1 MRAHALAHTLLV
13 QTLQS
18 HAAIPHTRPS
28 MAPAAVHTD
37 LMRVRTRPR
46 PSAESCT
53 ACVCDAKP
61 SLRGHSGAAAQAK
74 RAGSA
79 RCHAGHSRARA
90 CWRWRIRCRLQ
101 CSGAVGATTALQGMA
116 RISARISALVDLQ
129 FSAPHCTTTAC
140 ESESGML
147 DPACALLEAASP
159 APPSSRANAKP
170 HLVCATFGKRT
181 RRVRADSW
189 RADPERF
196 GLLFHRLALE
206 DRRSITSA
214 AAQSNGRFRCAACGP
229 RAGGRA
235 TADKDGSRKRH
246 S

>member
-1 MRAHALAHTLLV
+1 MLALEHQVSPPVLGCL
-13 QTLQS
+13 
-18 HAAIPHTRPS
+18 RR
-28 MAPAAVHTD
+28 D
-37 LMRVRTRPR
+37 DRVAR
-46 PSAESCT
+46 
-53 ACVCDAKP
+53 D
-61 SLRGHSGAAAQAK
+61 GAYQC
-74 RAGSA
+74 AG
-79 RCHAGHSRARA
+79 
-90 CWRWRIRCRLQ
+90 
-101 CSGAVGATTALQGMA
+101 
-116 RISARISALVDLQ
+116 ALVTLQ

-170 HLVCATFGKRT
+170 HLVRATFGKPT

-214 AAQSNGRFRCAACGP
+214 AAQSNGRFRCAARGP